1 MLIEVSAV
9 HPLNIQLWSV
19 VMLFGN
25 EREERETQLLNAY
38 VPIVLSPVGRSM
50 LAREEHPENA

>member
-19 VMLFGN
+19 VMLSGN
-25 EREERETQLLNAY
+25 EREEREVQLLNAY
-38 VPIVLSPVGRSM
+38 APIVLRPVGRSM
-50 LAREEHPENA
+50 LASEEQPEKA